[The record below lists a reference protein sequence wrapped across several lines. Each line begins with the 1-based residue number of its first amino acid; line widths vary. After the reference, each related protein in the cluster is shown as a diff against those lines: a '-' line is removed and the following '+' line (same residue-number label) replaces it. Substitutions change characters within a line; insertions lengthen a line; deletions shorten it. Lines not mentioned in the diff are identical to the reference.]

1 MRINRRKI
9 IKNAVLAVFSLIIIL
24 LLILG
29 ALNSNFTNIK
39 KYDREDNKP
48 KSSDSSKK
56 ASFYDQSSSMQ
67 VVIEQDGIANLG
79 DFVFSISTKRKLV
92 ANISFTYN
100 SNKQD
105 DSWFESDAK
114 IRDEIVK
121 KGTILRDATIDTLL
135 LNSSVAADN
144 EEMRDAIKESL
155 NKNLHNGKAEE
166 IYFNK
171 FIIQ

>member
-29 ALNSNFTNIK
+29 MLNSNFTNIK
-39 KYDREDNKP
+39 KYDKDDTNSRM
-48 KSSDSSKK
+48 SDSSKK
-56 ASFYDQSSSMQ
+56 ASFYDQSSNMQ
-67 VVIEQDGIANLG
+67 VVIETDGVANLG
-79 DFVFSISTKRKLV
+79 DFVFSISTQKKLI
-92 ANISFTYN
+92 ANISFTYK
-100 SNKQD
+100 SNKKD
-105 DSWFESDAK
+105 ASWFDSDAK
-114 IRDEIVK
+114 IKDEIVK
-121 KGTILRDATIDTLL
+121 KGTILRDATINTLL

-144 EEMRDAIKESL
+144 EEMREAIKESL
-155 NKNLHNGKAEE
+155 NKNLSSGKVEE

>member
-24 LLILG
+24 ILILG
-29 ALNSNFTNIK
+29 MLNSNFSNIK
-39 KYDREDNKP
+39 KYDKEDSVS
-48 KSSDSSKK
+48 KSSEYSKK
-56 ASFYDQSSSMQ
+56 ASFYNEGANMQ
-67 VVIEQDGIANLG
+67 VVIERDGVANLG
-79 DFVFSISTKRKLV
+79 DFVFSISADKKLI
-92 ANISFTYN
+92 ANISFTYV
-100 SNKQD
+100 SNKND
-105 DSWFESDAK
+105 NSWFDGDAK

-121 KGTILRDATIDTLL
+121 KGTILRDATIDAMLT
-135 LNSSVAADN
+135 NPSVAAND
-144 EEMRDAIKESL
+144 EEMRETIRKSL

>member
-24 LLILG
+24 LLIL
-29 ALNSNFTNIK
+29 ATLNSNFTNIK
-39 KYDREDNKP
+39 KYDKEDSASKT
-48 KSSDSSKK
+48 SDSSKK
-56 ASFYDQSSSMQ
+56 ASFYNQGTNMQ
-67 VVIEQDGIANLG
+67 VVIEQDGVANLG
-79 DFVFSISTKRKLV
+79 DFVFSISTKRKLIT
-92 ANISFTYN
+92 NISFTYK

-105 DSWFESDAK
+105 DSWFDSDAK

-121 KGTILRDATIDTLL
+121 KGTILRDATINTLL

-144 EEMRDAIKESL
+144 EEMREAIKESL
-155 NKNLHNGKAEE
+155 NKNLYNGKAEE